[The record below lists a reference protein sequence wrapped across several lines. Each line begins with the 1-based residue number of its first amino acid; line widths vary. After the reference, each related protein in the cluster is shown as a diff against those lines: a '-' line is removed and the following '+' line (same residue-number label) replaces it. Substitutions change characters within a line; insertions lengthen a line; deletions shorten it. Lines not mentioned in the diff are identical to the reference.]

1 MSILKLHYHGVEII
15 CDEALAGLNFTNF
28 TCPPLVTTITEGM
41 LTDCKCMFSVEIPE
55 HVTHI
60 RSIAFLAC
68 HSLHNV
74 AFVVAE
80 IIEGAFLGC
89 TDLLHVFGTGRSNH
103 TRPNEPI
110 HQFTKCVTCYV
121 TTQ

>member
-1 MSILKLHYHGVEII
+1 MLHYHGVEII

-80 IIEGAFLGC
+80 II
-89 TDLLHVFGTGRSNH
+89 LL
-103 TRPNEPI
+103 E
-110 HQFTKCVTCYV
+110 FTPEARQPLLKLREMVI
-121 TTQ
+121 

>member
-1 MSILKLHYHGVEII
+1 MLHYHGVEII

-89 TDLLHVFGTGRSNH
+89 TDLLHVFGTA
-103 TRPNEPI
+103 EAII
-110 HQFTKCVTCYV
+110 HALMNRFTNSQNVLLAML
-121 TTQ
+121 QRNDF